1 MKSQVSYNSNDN
13 KFEVLSEVEM
23 NNVLGGTLPRG
34 LSKEEDVFDPDQ
46 E

>member
-13 KFEVLSEVEM
+13 IFEVLSEVEM
-23 NNVLGGTLPRG
+23 NGVLGGALPRG
-34 LSKEEDVFDPDQ
+34 LTKEEDVLDPDQ